1 MNKHGSND
9 KKLSLLPCSYSLA
22 AGVSFKLKSTQFL
35 SKKKSAPC
43 RPGREPRYMLTF
55 QLCAPFIMLYSIEH
69 LLLQEFQGSQLLL
82 VGHQTLL
89 PGIFHLYAFDFFQF
103 FLQIIQEQGIN
114 DFMDVLDTGVMHPAF
129 PPGIRV
135 QSAFEHGPEDGGADL
150 GPVELLAALFNQQF
164 SSRRSEFHEERRG
177 SLYFN

>member
-69 LLLQEFQGSQLLL
+69 LLLQQGREFSL
-82 VGHQTLL
+82 VVFQNFLFSCLQHILVI
-89 PGIFHLYAFDFFQF
+89 GIFPDHQIFQNGKKPFPLFVLFFFHWKQ
-103 FLQIIQEQGIN
+103 LRMGRRIIHQAGPDNSPSCCQR
-114 DFMDVLDTGVMHPAF
+114 
-129 PPGIRV
+129 PPGPPQMQCRRM
-135 QSAFEHGPEDGGADL
+135 PMTDGFFPSTGFIDFIQWQCHL
-150 GPVELLAALFNQQF
+150 N
-164 SSRRSEFHEERRG
+164 
-177 SLYFN
+177 